1 MIKESLDHV
10 WEFLSEFFKKEE
22 VWILL
27 LFVGLGVWII
37 YAFFGALWEILVNFF
52 LYAWPIILFFLLWP
66 LLISLWLFIRQEKF
80 KQKQEY
86 VLLELKMPRE
96 VKKSPQAMEEVLT
109 AIHTLGNAPGTL
121 KEKYWDGEVTRIIS
135 LELTSFGGD
144 VRFFIRVNAGQ
155 RGVVEAALY
164 SYYPDLEVHEAEDYI
179 GALPKNVADVE
190 ARRMSVWGTEMT
202 LAREAFYPIKTY
214 DRFEHIAEEKQFDPI
229 STFLEVL
236 GKVPKGEF
244 VGIQIL
250 LAPAPPEWKDEFEDD
265 VEALKVPKTMAVGE
279 GEEGQE
285 MTISRSPGHTE
296 ILKAVEEN
304 IAKPAFRTL
313 VRLLHVIPE
322 PVVPKAPPARG
333 AMGAFNQYTMLDLNS
348 FKPNKLVATKTD
360 PWARPYVFP
369 KRRLRYRQERIL
381 WNYRM
386 REVPPETWMGRFITS
401 HAYHSNFGSERF
413 FMTVKCVATIFHPP
427 TAVVLTAPH
436 IRRSESRRAGPP
448 AGLAIFGEE
457 GDIERFK

>member
-1 MIKESLDHV
+1 MLKETFDHIA
-10 WEFLSEFFKKEE
+10 EFFAEFFKKEE
-22 VWILL
+22 VWVLL

-37 YAFFGALWEILVNFF
+37 YAFFDIIWQILKNFF
-52 LYAWPIILFFLLWP
+52 LYGWPIILFFLIWS
-66 LLISLWLFIRQEKF
+66 LLVSLWLFIRQEKF
-80 KQKQEY
+80 KQMQEY
-86 VLLELKMPRE
+86 VLLELKIPRE
-96 VKKSPQAMEEVLT
+96 IKKSPQAMEEVLT
-109 AIHTLGNAPGTL
+109 TIYALRNAPGTF
-121 KEKYWDGEVTRIIS
+121 KEKYLQGEITRIVA

-179 GALPKNVADVE
+179 GMLPKSVTELEV
-190 ARRMSVWGTEMT
+190 RRMSMWGTEMA

-214 DRFEHIAEEKQFDPI
+214 DRFENIAEEKQFDPI

-250 LAPAPPEWKDEFEDD
+250 LAAAATDWKDEFED
-265 VEALKVPKTMAVGE
+265 EIEKLKVPKTIVVGE
-279 GEEGQE
+279 SDESKELA
-285 MTISRSPGHTE
+285 ISRTPGHIE

-304 IAKPAFRTL
+304 IAKPAFLTL
-313 VRLLHVIPE
+313 VRILHVVPE
-322 PVVPKAPPARG
+322 PTLPKSPPARG

-348 FKPNKLVATKTD
+348 FKPNKLMTTKTD
-360 PWARPYVFP
+360 PWARPYAFP
-369 KRRLRYRQERIL
+369 KTRLRYRQERIL

-386 REVPPETWMGRFITS
+386 REVPPETWMGKFVTS
-401 HAYHSNFGSERF
+401 HTYHSNFGSERF
-413 FMTVKCVATIFHPP
+413 FMTVKGIATIFHPP

-436 IRRSESRRAGPP
+436 IRRTESRRAGPP

-457 GDIERFK
+457 DEIKRFK